1 VGGGAAGAGCGLVS
15 MAGGGAGG
23 CGRRVGGPAARRAG
37 WGRRSRGG
45 NLERRGGAACGLGP
59 TVGGGSGLRA
69 ATADGVGE
77 QRRLA
82 VALEENETARA
93 GARPYN
99 GNLRQP
105 A

>member
-1 VGGGAAGAGCGLVS
+1 MRRDTG
-15 MAGGGAGG
+15 
-23 CGRRVGGPAARRAG
+23 GRRSDGDDDLAGDGRELGTATRRLWAAARRVRAVGWCRWLGAG
-37 WGRRSRGG
+37 
-45 NLERRGGAACGLGP
+45 GLGP